1 MKSYRSYKVIAIVSV
16 TTYKEKTSDIRKST
30 IEYRCTYGTCVL
42 YCSAGGWIILD
53 ERQWNYRHQVEQ
65 RQELESD
72 SLINCSQTIDW
83 SADNQSQNHYTNQ
96 HLISNLI
103 GQSWKQWLACETK
116 PSEKSNQPKYISWG
130 YTLNMRMARLWWD
143 VPRLFLY
150 IYHLFGLK
158 AKWRQ

>member
-30 IEYRCTYGTCVL
+30 IKYRCTYLCL
-42 YCSAGGWIILD
+42 ILLCWWLIILD
-53 ERQWNYRHQVEQ
+53 ARQWHYRHQVEQ

-130 YTLNMRMARLWWD
+130 YTLNMIMGRLWCD
-143 VPRLFLY
+143 VPQLFVY